1 MTISF
6 DRIRSILFDERA
18 SGTLTDIPQDLYT
31 KVHEEI
37 ELMYRE
43 LYESGDP
50 LSERSQD
57 MIRQVESFKSY
68 IQEIFSIRTG
78 RIIEL
83 ALAKGNGDTIDRE
96 IKRLMI
102 PEEQALFE
110 TVSKAVQHARG
121 ELIDRRSRKPTL
133 IPETEVEEPV
143 AEAEEEGAPRGL
155 NLIRLIAPIEPFM
168 GIDGRTYALENEDVV
183 CLPSPNATV
192 LCDRNIALNI
202 RIRK

>member
-6 DRIRSILFDERA
+6 DRVRSILFDERA
-18 SGTLTDIPQDLYT
+18 SGVLTEIPPDLYV

-37 ELMYRE
+37 ELMYKE
-43 LYESGDP
+43 LYDSGDP
-50 LSERSQD
+50 LSDRSQD

-96 IKRLMI
+96 VRRMMI
-102 PEEQALFE
+102 AEEQALFDS
-110 TVSKAVQHARG
+110 VAKAVQHARA
-121 ELIDRRSRKPTL
+121 ELIDPRSRKPTL
-133 IPETEVEEPV
+133 IVETEIPEHEE
-143 AEAEEEGAPRGL
+143 EAEDDVAPRGL
-155 NLIRLIAPIEPFM
+155 SLIRLIAPIEPFM
-168 GIDGRTYALENEDVV
+168 GIDGRTYALQNEDVIY
-183 CLPSPNATV
+183 LPSPNATV

>member
-6 DRIRSILFDERA
+6 DRVRSILFDERA
-18 SGTLTDIPQDLYT
+18 SGTLTDIPSDLYS
-31 KVHEEI
+31 KVHGEI
-37 ELMYRE
+37 ELMYKE
-43 LYESGDP
+43 LFDSGDP

-57 MIRQVESFKSY
+57 MIRQIESFKSY
-68 IQEIFSIRTG
+68 IQEIFQIRTG

-83 ALAKGNGDTIDRE
+83 ALARGNGDTIDRE

-121 ELIDRRSRKPTL
+121 ELIDHRSRKQTL
-133 IPETEVEEPV
+133 IPETEVE
-143 AEAEEEGAPRGL
+143 AHDEEGEDEDAPRGL
-155 NLIRLIAPIEPFM
+155 SLVRLIAPIEPFM
-168 GIDGRTYALENEDVV
+168 GIDGRTYALMTEDVV
-183 CLPSPNATV
+183 CLPFPNATV
-192 LCDRNIALNI
+192 LSDRNIALNI

>member
-6 DRIRSILFDERA
+6 DRVRSILFDERA
-18 SGTLTDIPQDLYT
+18 SGTLTDIPPDLYT

-37 ELMYRE
+37 ELMYKE

-50 LSERSQD
+50 LSDRSQD
-57 MIRQVESFKSY
+57 MIRQIESFKSY

-102 PEEQALFE
+102 AEEQALFE
-110 TVSKAVQHARG
+110 TVSKAVQHARA
-121 ELIDRRSRKPTL
+121 ELIDRRSRKATL
-133 IPETEVEEPV
+133 IPETEIEEPV
-143 AEAEEEGAPRGL
+143 DEAEEDGAPRGL
-155 NLIRLIAPIEPFM
+155 SLVRLITPIEPFM
-168 GIDGRTYALENEDVV
+168 GIDGRTYKLANEDVIY
-183 CLPSPNATV
+183 LPTPNATV